1 MSQNETKVSES
12 KILRTVPHE
21 EGFHFTTEKGTS
33 LGITATSLS
42 DFAEKLETIDV
53 NSLLFHYLRG
63 DFQKWILDVLGDK
76 ALSNQMCFV
85 EQPSSGEHVR
95 KQLSRMVQKRLT
107 ELKKQQP

>member
-1 MSQNETKVSES
+1 MSQNETKSSGS

-21 EGFHFTTEKGTS
+21 EGFHFTTENGVYT
-33 LGITATSLS
+33 GITAANLS

-53 NSLLFHYLRG
+53 NSVMFHYSRG
-63 DFQKWILDVLGDK
+63 DFQKWILDKLGDK
-76 ALSNQMCFV
+76 TLSNQMCFV